1 MVLVTGQE
9 YRVLQTALPRVL
21 RTYELVEAV
30 LETKAETDID
40 DEQLRQLWRLL
51 KPDVELESIVT
62 KQWQDI
68 GFQ

>member
-1 MVLVTGQE
+1 
-9 YRVLQTALPRVL
+9 
-21 RTYELVEAV
+21 VEAV